1 MVLCDQNGHLFLAYG
16 LESNPFLD
24 VKKEC
29 GTLDCKAKHESP
41 TRHLKFYPPSP
52 PVAPVVLCDQNGHL
66 FLAYGLESRSVLGCE
81 KGVWNLD

>member
-29 GTLDCKAKHESP
+29 GTL
-41 TRHLKFYPPSP
+41 TVR
-52 PVAPVVLCDQNGHL
+52 
-66 FLAYGLESRSVLGCE
+66 
-81 KGVWNLD
+81 